1 MNAEQ
6 TDAGGDTPMHAPPID
21 IPEGVKDAAVSS
33 LEQIKDVYERL
44 RASTEAMTE
53 VVEKSSSKAVEDS
66 AGLHARMIEA
76 FRVNLTASFDL
87 ASELAAAK
95 SLPDAIGVWTRHA
108 RRQFETF
115 NAQCKDFW
123 SFGRKMMSHTAKP
136 IAGLSRG
143 IDRAASS

>member
-6 TDAGGDTPMHAPPID
+6 TDAGADTPMHAPHID
-21 IPEGVKDAAVSS
+21 IPEGVRDAAVSS
-33 LEQIKDVYERL
+33 LDQIKDVYERL
-44 RASTEAMTE
+44 RAKTGAMTE
-53 VVEKSSSKAVEDS
+53 VVEKSSSKAVEDFS
-66 AGLHARMIEA
+66 GLHARMIEA
-76 FRVNLTASFDL
+76 FRVNSTASFDV

-95 SLPDAIGVWTRHA
+95 SLPDAIGVWTRYA

-123 SFGRKMMSHTAKP
+123 SFGQEMMSHTAKLV
-136 IAGLSRG
+136 AGLSRG